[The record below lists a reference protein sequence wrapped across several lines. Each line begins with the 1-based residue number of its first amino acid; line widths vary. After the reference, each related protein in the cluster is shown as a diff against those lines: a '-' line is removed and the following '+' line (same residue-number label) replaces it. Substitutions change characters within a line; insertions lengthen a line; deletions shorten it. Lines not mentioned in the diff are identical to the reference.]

1 MPQSPPPP
9 LSPPLHT
16 YQHSPPQEY
25 QQGYF
30 TSPVSTEKETPYA
43 THTAIGS
50 PTPDYS
56 APQVIPGQQ
65 AYPFGA
71 QPFSPS
77 SHGGSTLGSPQPRP
91 YTFKEHVD
99 TYDQHISRP
108 GSVPPPVPPKDDRK
122 CGLKKRTFWML
133 MGCVIFWLIALAVG
147 LGAGLGIGLSKKN
160 KSQEVKIDPFC
171 RDHPKLCVG
180 GSLNAEYLSK
190 KGAFNGSGIALAGES
205 WNPTT
210 GTLFTLYFQHHTGD
224 IRYLKYT
231 KGQKWF
237 GGGITETVASNAK
250 NATPISAVAYVANAT
265 QFFHVFYV
273 GDDNNVKQV
282 TQTNESTST
291 QLWTEGPL
299 NKQNLQVYG
308 DSPSTG
314 LQACWKGNFYGDS
327 DYSKFPTVNGS
338 VNDIPFDNRLG
349 MNIWYALDNSTFH
362 QYAWYAGSPDWKFIQ
377 RWQGFNTQAGVG
389 CYSWGA
395 GTTQY
400 AMMVS
405 KNDDVEMYWKDTD
418 TNSSTIVQ
426 DEDHPYNVFVNAS
439 GATIPDIWPSTS
451 LGYTTYFYAQSADRS
466 IRGYD
471 INYDAENTS
480 YPGHENFTVQ
490 TPAEPLYALGGTHLT
505 VSAVSEKNNDGDVLY
520 DSLYVFFQTDGN
532 DITAATRRVYGG
544 EWTIAPLK
552 IPDT

>member
-1 MPQSPPPP
+1 M
-9 LSPPLHT
+9 
-16 YQHSPPQEY
+16 
-25 QQGYF
+25 
-30 TSPVSTEKETPYA
+30 
-43 THTAIGS
+43 
-50 PTPDYS
+50 
-56 APQVIPGQQ
+56 
-65 AYPFGA
+65 
-71 QPFSPS
+71 
-77 SHGGSTLGSPQPRP
+77 
-91 YTFKEHVD
+91 
-99 TYDQHISRP
+99 
-108 GSVPPPVPPKDDRK
+108 
-122 CGLKKRTFWML
+122 
-133 MGCVIFWLIALAVG
+133 
-147 LGAGLGIGLSKKN
+147 
-160 KSQEVKIDPFC
+160 
-171 RDHPKLCVG
+171 
-180 GSLNAEYLSK
+180 
-190 KGAFNGSGIALAGES
+190 
-205 WNPTT
+205 
-210 GTLFTLYFQHHTGD
+210 
-224 IRYLKYT
+224 
-231 KGQKWF
+231 
-237 GGGITETVASNAK
+237 
-250 NATPISAVAYVANAT
+250 
-265 QFFHVFYV
+265 

-282 TQTNESTST
+282 TQTNESTTT

-299 NKQNLQVYG
+299 TKQNLQVYG

-349 MNIWYALDNSTFH
+349 MNIWYALDNSTFQQVSSASLLH
-362 QYAWYAGSPDWKFIQ
+362 ISYPDFSQYAWYAGSPDWKFIQ

-439 GATIPDIWPSTS
+439 DATIPDVWPSTS
-451 LGYTTYFYAQSADRS
+451 LGYTTYFYAQSADRT

-471 INYDAENTS
+471 INYNAENTS

-520 DSLYVFFQTDGN
+520 DSLYVFFQTEGN

>member
-1 MPQSPPPP
+1 MCGYSLLTP
-9 LSPPLHT
+9 LS
-16 YQHSPPQEY
+16 
-25 QQGYF
+25 
-30 TSPVSTEKETPYA
+30 VSTEKETPYA
-43 THTAIGS
+43 THPATGG

-56 APQVIPGQQ
+56 APQVVPSQQ

-71 QPFSPS
+71 QPFPPS
-77 SHGGSTLGSPQPRP
+77 SHGGSTLVSPQPRP

-99 TYDQHISRP
+99 TYDQQVSRP
-108 GSVPPPVPPKDDRK
+108 GSIPPPVPPKDDRK

-133 MGCVIFWLIALAVG
+133 TGCVVFWLMALAVG

-160 KSQEVKIDPFC
+160 NNEVKVDPFC
-171 RDHPKLCVG
+171 RDHPKLCIG

-205 WNPTT
+205 WNPKN
-210 GTLFTLYFQHHTGD
+210 GTLFTLYFQHHTGA

-231 KGQKWF
+231 KGQKWI

-273 GDDNNVKQV
+273 GDDNKVKQV
-282 TQTNESTST
+282 TQTNETTST
-291 QLWTEGPL
+291 QLWTDGPL
-299 NKQNLQVYG
+299 SKQNLEVSRE
-308 DSPSTG
+308 SPSTG

-338 VNDIPFDNRLG
+338 INDIPFDNRLG
-349 MNIWYALDNSTFH
+349 MNIWYASDDSTFK
-362 QYAWYAGSPDWKFIQ
+362 QYAWYAGSPDWKHIQ

-400 AMMVS
+400 AMMVN
-405 KNDDVEMYWKDTD
+405 KNDDVEVYWKDTD
-418 TNSSTIVQ
+418 TNLTTKVQ

-439 GATIPDIWPSTS
+439 GATIPDVWPSTS

-471 INYDAENTS
+471 INYNAENTS

-490 TPAEPLYALGGTHLT
+490 TPAQPLYALGGTHLT
-505 VSAVSEKNNDGDVLY
+505 VSAVAEKDNDGDVLY
-520 DSLYVFFQTDGN
+520 DSLYVFFQTEGD
-532 DITAATRRVYGG
+532 DITAATRRLYGG